1 MTSNTQRFEIQRHSR
16 GKGWGPFENE
26 GWTDAGNDL
35 RFIACDGQKTH
46 LHDYRATR
54 ISINIPLCVFMGM
67 GTARRAKEPRSAVYA
82 LHPSVFPRALCH
94 RVRGSP
100 SESPLP
106 GSNKHKGRS
115 RAPALTLPAAGQQRL
130 RLETKTALEKKKE
143 KEKSGEEAQGGERT
157 ESLNIKSGAPRHTS
171 RH

>member
-1 MTSNTQRFEIQRHSR
+1 MLETTCVLLHAM
-16 GKGWGPFENE
+16 G
-26 GWTDAGNDL
+26 T
-35 RFIACDGQKTH
+35 TH

-54 ISINIPLCVFMGM
+54 IPINIPLCVFLGV
-67 GTARRAKEPRSAVYA
+67 GTARGAKEPRSAVYA
-82 LHPSVFPRALCH
+82 LHPSVFPQALCH
-94 RVRGSP
+94 HVRGSP

-106 GSNKHKGRS
+106 GSKQAQRQEPCAGIDAPCGR
-115 RAPALTLPAAGQQRL
+115 PAAPQVRKRQPW
-130 RLETKTALEKKKE
+130 KKKE